1 MVLGEAGPRA
11 LDVGFCRV
19 RVSKGS
25 AKKGAFIVRLG
36 FGDFLSYTCLGMIS
50 IAKSYLGVS
59 ANRGS

>member
-25 AKKGAFIVRLG
+25 AKKGAFIVGLG
-36 FGDFLSYTCLGMIS
+36 FGDFFIV
-50 IAKSYLGVS
+50 YLF
-59 ANRGS
+59 RHDLYC